1 MAVVPRQLRRSV
13 GRFVNRVDELA
24 LITSGVDAGAI
35 VGLSG
40 PGGVGKSELALRWL
54 HASLERFPDGQLC
67 ADLGGSGR
75 PVDPD
80 EVLGELLRGLGVPPE
95 SLPASYEGRYGLF
108 LTLTADRRL
117 VLFLENAV
125 SAAQVRQLRPAE
137 GVAVLVTSR
146 AGLTGL
152 RVDGPF
158 LEVPVRALAEQP
170 AVELLQPG
178 DGQASGARRLARL
191 CGGFP
196 LALSIVGAM
205 LALRPFLSMDQL
217 AEELHD
223 GRERVARLAVPGDV
237 SLQASFDMTY
247 EALPPAAARLY
258 RAMGLHPTA
267 EFGVEVAAVAAVVD
281 EREAEALLR
290 TLAGHRL
297 LEEVADRRFRFHDL
311 LWLHAGQRAAAEDDP
326 ADRVEVVRRVL
337 GWYAD
342 RAAAADLA
350 VQPSRWRVGVRDA
363 TPFPGRGVAWAW
375 LRRER
380 ANLAAAVLLADGP
393 AGAADRAWVD
403 AAAWRLAMALWPLY
417 FTDRLFEDWLAT
429 HTTGIEAAR
438 RLGDDL
444 AVAKLCCQR
453 GFAHLGQE
461 RTAEAAEDFRAGLRA
476 AEAVGDGKA
485 RVTAT
490 ESLGL
495 ALLAGRRFH
504 EALETF
510 DAAGRLGAELTPRA
524 AALLRHHRARALT
537 GCGRAAEALAEL
549 DAARAAMRE
558 AGDRYNEGRVLTSR
572 AAAHRASGRDD
583 LAVAD
588 LGAALEIMRGE
599 SVFQTAEVAASL
611 GDLLAVRGEI
621 ARARELLTESL
632 AAYEEIL
639 APQAARVVER
649 LAALPAA

>member
-1 MAVVPRQLRRSV
+1 MHRSQQRHEQRRRS
-13 GRFVNRVDELA
+13 RFKIKPW
-24 LITSGVDAGAI
+24 IT
-35 VGLSG
+35 
-40 PGGVGKSELALRWL
+40 GGVGKSQLALRWL
-54 HASLERFPDGQLC
+54 HAELERFPDGQLC

-75 PVDPD
+75 PVDP
-80 EVLGELLRGLGVPPE
+80 EAVLGDLLRALGVPAE
-95 SLPASYEGRYGLF
+95 SLPGSYEGRYGMF

-117 VLFLENAV
+117 VLLLENAV

-170 AVELLQPG
+170 AVELLQPAA
-178 DGQASGARRLARL
+178 GQATGARRLARL

-223 GRERVARLAVPGDV
+223 GRERVGRLAIPGDV
-237 SLQASFDMTY
+237 SLQAAFDMTY
-247 EALPPAAARLY
+247 ETLPPAAARLY

-267 EFGVEVAAVAAVVD
+267 EFGVEVAAAATGLD
-281 EREAEALLR
+281 EREAEAQLR
-290 TLAGHRL
+290 VLVAHRL
-297 LEEVADRRFRFHDL
+297 LDEVADRRFGFHNL
-311 LWLHAGQRAAAEDDP
+311 IWLHAGQRAAAEDDP
-326 ADRVEVVRRVL
+326 AERIETVRRVL
-337 GWYAD
+337 GWYVD
-342 RAAAADLA
+342 RAAGADLA
-350 VQPSRWRVGVRDA
+350 IQPSRWRVGARDA
-363 TPFPGRGVAWAW
+363 VSFPGRRAAWEW

-393 AGAADRAWVD
+393 AGAADRDRVD
-403 AAAWRLAMALWPLY
+403 AAAWQLAMALWPLY

-453 GFAHLGQE
+453 GFAHLGQD
-461 RTAEAAEDFRAGLRA
+461 RTAEAAEDFRQGLRA
-476 AEAVGDGKA
+476 ASASGDGKA

-510 DAAGRLGAELTPRA
+510 DAAGRLGADLTPRA

-537 GCGRAAEALAEL
+537 GCGRLDEAVAEL
-549 DAARAAMRE
+549 GVARDSMRA

-572 AAAHRASGRDD
+572 AAAHRAAGRDD
-583 LAVAD
+583 RAAED

-599 SVFQTAEVAASL
+599 SVFQTAEVAAAF
-611 GDLLAVRGEI
+611 GDLLAVRGEV
-621 ARARELLTESL
+621 ARARELLNESFT
-632 AAYEEIL
+632 AYELLL
-639 APQAARVVER
+639 APQAAEVADR
-649 LAALPAA
+649 LAALPEA